1 MNQELINLLSQIQD
15 AIKNNDLSGYKSLL
29 YLIYQNNHMEGN
41 EEVKGII
48 DNFIEILFSE
58 KIIAEENNQPH
69 QQQECGCQDKGLT
82 RSKEKP
88 YSREPIDTQV
98 ARQFSEIIPVTLYPS
113 VNESIRRRFELH

>member
-58 KIIAEENNQPH
+58 KIIIEENNQSH

-82 RSKEKP
+82 RGKEKP

-98 ARQFSEIIPVTLYPS
+98 ARQFSEIIPATLYPS

>member
-58 KIIAEENNQPH
+58 KII
-69 QQQECGCQDKGLT
+69 
-82 RSKEKP
+82 
-88 YSREPIDTQV
+88 I
-98 ARQFSEIIPVTLYPS
+98 
-113 VNESIRRRFELH
+113 FEV

>member
-58 KIIAEENNQPH
+58 KIITEENNQPH
-69 QQQECGCQDKGLT
+69 QQQECGCRDKGLT
-82 RSKEKP
+82 YGKEKP
-88 YSREPIDTQV
+88 YNREPIDTQV